1 MYNYYSSGDPV
12 FMEDDTIPSVLT
24 GVFHWPT
31 LHWTWPFIDLNI
43 TAEAY
48 SWQKQETHK
57 GVEPVAGTL
66 KGGWGFYCWV
76 EVLLGQPCFF
86 KYSASEASVMVAD
99 GTITNNPVFHCA
111 GTQMDNPDA
120 TINDIYMALAKY
132 VPAVSSPIGKS
143 RALKNDIRNYNLNSA
158 DYKNGWGRNHN
169 VYFQSWMHSDM
180 KDMAYFYV
188 CPLYLE
194 LISKGGME

>member
-1 MYNYYSSGDPV
+1 
-12 FMEDDTIPSVLT
+12 MEDDTIPSVLT

-132 VPAVSSPIGKS
+132 VPAVSSAVGGVPTFDDAD
-143 RALKNDIRNYNLNSA
+143 RYNNLNSLV
-158 DYKNGWGRNHN
+158 YRNGWGRYHS
-169 VYFQSWMHSDM
+169 VYGTSWLHSDI

-188 CPLYLE
+188 VPLFDE
-194 LISKGGME
+194 IVEEKGGLN